1 MVIYKLF
8 WDDFCAWYLE
18 MIKPSYQRSIDPITL
33 EATVTFFDKLMRV
46 IHPFLPFITEEIW
59 QFLRERKE
67 GESIMV
73 SRMPDSTPKSP
84 KGDLSPSLVGEGLRE
99 GHLPD
104 AGILNSFEFAREV
117 TTAIRTV
124 RKEKNIPQK
133 EAIQLMIR
141 KTGEEGADTSFDDV
155 VMKLCG
161 IDELTYVDEKQPD
174 AVSFVIKST
183 EFYIPLNIQADPEE
197 ESRKLQEEL
206 AYMRGFMVTVDKKL
220 SNERFVTTAPR
231 HVVELERKKKSDA
244 EARIRVLEEKLRS
257 Y

>member
-1 MVIYKLF
+1 
-8 WDDFCAWYLE
+8 
-18 MIKPSYQRSIDPITL
+18 
-33 EATVTFFDKLMRV
+33 
-46 IHPFLPFITEEIW
+46 
-59 QFLRERKE
+59 
-67 GESIMV
+67 
-73 SRMPDSTPKSP
+73 
-84 KGDLSPSLVGEGLRE
+84 
-99 GHLPD
+99 
-104 AGILNSFEFAREV
+104 
-117 TTAIRTV
+117 V